1 MSGTDS
7 STQCIDFYQLL
18 TAVNL
23 KKKKKKQIGTSQ
35 FSKPV
40 ESEIHFYSVIH
51 IVGPMSI
58 FDLARSVRGA
68 VKRSLAKG
76 GRGRGGCFESFK
88 NS

>member
-1 MSGTDS
+1 MTGTDS
-7 STQCIDFYQLL
+7 STQCIDFYQLP

-23 KKKKKKQIGTSQ
+23 KKKKTQIGTSQ

-51 IVGPMSI
+51 IVGPMSL

-76 GRGRGGCFESFK
+76 GRGRGRGRGVL
-88 NS
+88 

>member
-1 MSGTDS
+1 MTGTDS
-7 STQCIDFYQLL
+7 STQYIDFYQLP

-23 KKKKKKQIGTSQ
+23 KKKKQKGTSQ

-51 IVGPMSI
+51 IVGPMSL

-76 GRGRGGCFESFK
+76 GRGRGRGVL
-88 NS
+88 